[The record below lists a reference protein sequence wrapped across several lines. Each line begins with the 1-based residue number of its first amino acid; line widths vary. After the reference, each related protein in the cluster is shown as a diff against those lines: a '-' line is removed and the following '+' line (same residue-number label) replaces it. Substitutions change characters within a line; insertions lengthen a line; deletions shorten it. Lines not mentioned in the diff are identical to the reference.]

1 MGSAPGSQPQL
12 DRPEA
17 DERAALICEL
27 EQTQQAFERRALSA
41 MAEPLI
47 STPLTMQ
54 QLKVLTLIAIDPE
67 HATGHQL
74 AALVK
79 VSVATM
85 SGLVDRLVDH
95 GMVERTE
102 DQSDRRVRRLVVTA
116 EGSVTLRGLLSATG
130 SMPVP
135 VLRRLATDDLRAL
148 VQGLVAVDAAMR
160 NAENDLPQG
169 ASRI

>member
-1 MGSAPGSQPQL
+1 VGSAIGTQPPI
-12 DRPEA
+12 DPPET
-17 DERAALICEL
+17 DERAALIREL

-47 STPLTMQ
+47 ATPLTMQ

-67 HATGHQL
+67 HAIGHKL

-85 SGLVDRLVDH
+85 SGLIDRLVDH
-95 GMVERTE
+95 GMVERIE

-116 EGSVTLRGLLSATG
+116 EGNVTLRGLLSATG
-130 SMPVP
+130 TMPLP

-148 VQGLVAVDAAMR
+148 VQGLVAVDEAMR
-160 NAENDLPQG
+160 NAEDDVPQR
-169 ASRI
+169 ARPT